1 MITGYLLD
9 TNAISEASK
18 KKPDT
23 GFIEWFTKT
32 DELAMF
38 TSCIV
43 LGEIKKGVSLIRDE
57 PRHKQFDTLLAKL
70 IVQFDGR
77 IVNVDSRTALHWG
90 ELLAT
95 GQLSGQTPPLIDAL
109 IAAQCITQNLIL
121 VTRNMRDFEQFAGV
135 KLHSPWVG

>member
-1 MITGYLLD
+1 MTTGYLLD

-18 KKPDT
+18 KEPDA

-32 DELAMF
+32 DELTMF

-57 PRHKQFDTLLAKL
+57 ARHEQFDALLAKL
-70 IVQFDGR
+70 IVQFDSR
-77 IVNVDSRTALHWG
+77 IVNVDSRTALLWG
-90 ELLAT
+90 ELLAM
-95 GQLSGQTPPLIDAL
+95 GQLSGQTPPLLDAL

-121 VTRNMRDFEQFAGV
+121 VTRNVRDFKQFAGI
-135 KLHSPWVG
+135 KLHNPWVG